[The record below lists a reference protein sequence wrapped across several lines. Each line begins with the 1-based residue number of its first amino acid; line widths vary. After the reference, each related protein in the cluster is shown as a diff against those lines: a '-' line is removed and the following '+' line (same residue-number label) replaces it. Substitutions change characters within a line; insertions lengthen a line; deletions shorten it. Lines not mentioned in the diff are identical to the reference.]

1 MYQSFFIHSSDDG
14 HLGCFHILAIIY
26 SASVNIKVYVP
37 FSVFIS
43 SGYMP
48 STGIAGSYG
57 SFLRNLPTVF
67 HHDCISLHSHQ
78 QCKSV
83 AFSSHPLQHLF
94 FVDFL
99 MMAILTSVRWYLI
112 VALIRIPLTLSNAE
126 HLFLCLLAICMSSSE
141 KCLFRSFPHF
151 FIRLFVFLALSC
163 ISCLEINFWN

>member
-1 MYQSFFIHSSDDG
+1 MAKYYSILCMYHSFFIHSSDDG

-83 AFSSHPLQHLF
+83 PLSPHPLQQLL
-94 FVDFL
+94 FVDFFFI
-99 MMAILTSVRWYLI
+99 MASLTGVRWYLI
-112 VALIRIPLTLSNAE
+112 VVLIYVSLIVSNGILLSHKKE
-126 HLFLCLLAICMSSSE
+126 HI
-141 KCLFRSFPHF
+141 
-151 FIRLFVFLALSC
+151 
-163 ISCLEINFWN
+163 